1 MLLHSRREQINYKNR
16 RYNQKVY
23 WWSQVILRPI
33 QGLGLWCLTSL
44 STIFQLY
51 RVGQCYWW
59 RNLEYPEKTTDLS
72 HVTDKLYHIMLYRV
86 HLSMSGIWTHNISG
100 DRHWLDRE
108 RPNQMPSTNEMY
120 HLVFSIEHVRYIF
133 ISLYLF
139 IPVVPTM
146 SREEWNYID
155 KFNNLERNLQS
166 FKYFGIKTIGFL
178 ILRYVAS

>member
-1 MLLHSRREQINYKNR
+1 LTITSNFASYSGIRVMVFNVTFNNFSAIS
-16 RYNQKVY
+16 
-23 WWSQVILRPI
+23 WWSVL
-33 QGLGLWCLTSL
+33 L
-44 STIFQLY
+44 
-51 RVGQCYWW
+51 VEE
-59 RNLEYPEKTTDLS
+59 LEYSEKTTDLS

-86 HLSMSGIWTHNISG
+86 HLSMSGILTHNISG
-100 DRHWLDRE
+100 ERHWLNRE

-178 ILRYVAS
+178 VLRYVVS